1 MLYES
6 PAMADTL
13 GRLSYAADRQ
23 LFAVVTAD
31 AGCGKSTLVRRFV
44 ETLPKEEYLLSN
56 TPALFLC
63 YQIFKGNP
71 FFNHIVN
78 HFVMCCKKV
87 LTQGIRKGKFPLF
100 SALKGKETFIHGAFV
115 RNNVCPFEDTS
126 NKFSKFDF
134 VCRIV
139 TSIFNPFRLR
149 IISYIK

>member
-1 MLYES
+1 MYKAFYEMQRLPFVRDIPSGMLYES

-13 GRLSYAADRQ
+13 GCLSYAADRQ

-44 ETLPKEEYLLSN
+44 ETIPKEEYLLSN

-78 HFVMCCKKV
+78 
-87 LTQGIRKGKFPLF
+87 LL
-100 SALKGKETFIHGAFV
+100 
-115 RNNVCPFEDTS
+115 
-126 NKFSKFDF
+126 
-134 VCRIV
+134 
-139 TSIFNPFRLR
+139 
-149 IISYIK
+149 